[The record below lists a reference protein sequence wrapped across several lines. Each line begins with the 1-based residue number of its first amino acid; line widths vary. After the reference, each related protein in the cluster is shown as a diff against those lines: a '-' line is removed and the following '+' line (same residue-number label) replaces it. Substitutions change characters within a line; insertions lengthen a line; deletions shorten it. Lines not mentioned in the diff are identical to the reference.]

1 MSSRADIL
9 ERLKSQ
15 TANQEQVALPKF
27 DVEYIGDPVEKF
39 KTTLGELYT
48 EVIEVKSLVDVAKFV
63 SDKYK
68 GKRIISNVK
77 IDGFPYSDNWQS
89 EDPHSLES
97 VEFAFFEGTL
107 GVAENGAIW
116 MADEQMGQRVG
127 PFICQRLGIIV
138 KKESIVPL
146 MQQAY
151 EKLDSGASGFGTFI
165 SGPSKTADIEQS
177 LVVGAHG
184 SRELFVFL
192 T

>member
-48 EVIEVKSLVDVAKFV
+48 EVIEVNSLTEVASFVAEKFE
-63 SDKYK
+63 

-77 IDGFPYSDNWQS
+77 IDGFPYSDIWQS
-89 EDPHSLES
+89 EDPHSLEN
-97 VEFAFFEGTL
+97 VEFALFEGTL